1 MDRRELLGELHGN
14 RLVAVIRSKTPELA
28 LETAQAAANAG
39 LKFVEITYSVPG
51 AVEVIK
57 NLTQGTD
64 LHVGAGTVLSKQQA
78 DEAIKGGAQFVVAP
92 SLELELIPLCH
103 EANVACFPGAA
114 TPTEIL
120 AAMRAGADLVKI
132 FPADLAGG
140 PYFIRQM
147 QGPFPEAR
155 FMVSG
160 GVSLANIQEYV
171 QVGATGICLGSAYLG
186 TLLAEKGHAGFVK
199 EITEFR
205 KLVIEAQNF
214 GKIG

>member
-1 MDRRELLGELHGN
+1 MDRKELLGELQGH

-28 LETAQAAANAG
+28 LETAKAAANAG

-51 AVEVIK
+51 AVEVIE

-78 DEAIKGGAQFVVAP
+78 ETAIKAGAQFIVAP

-171 QVGATGICLGSAYLG
+171 QVGTTGICLGSAYLG

>member
-1 MDRRELLGELHGN
+1 MDRKELLGELQGH
-14 RLVAVIRSKTPELA
+14 RLVAVIRSKTAELA

-51 AVEVIK
+51 AGEVIK
-57 NLTQGTD
+57 NLTQQTAF
-64 LHVGAGTVLSKQQA
+64 HVGAGTVLSKQQA
-78 DEAIKGGAQFVVAP
+78 DEAIKAGAQFVVAP
-92 SLELELIPLCH
+92 SLELELIPVCH
-103 EANVACFPGAA
+103 DANVPCFPGAA

-160 GVSLANIQEYV
+160 GVTLANVQEYV
-171 QVGATGICLGSAYLG
+171 QVGTTGICLGSAYLE
-186 TLLAEKGHAGFVK
+186 TLLAEKGHAGFVT

-205 KLVIEAQNF
+205 KLVGEAQ
-214 GKIG
+214 KL